1 MVIRKTKTRKKPNN
15 ALDSKRNE
23 NSNFESSDNLANLY
37 DIEVKDLKKHFKG
50 KRRMPDV
57 LAVDGISFHVEKG
70 EVFGLLGTNGAG
82 KTTTIRILTG
92 TLLPT
97 EGTAIVGGFD
107 IKSDIQMIK
116 EMISVCPQE
125 PAVYK
130 FLSGI
135 GNIKFFGNMYLMP
148 KDQII
153 ERGEELLKLLGLY
166 DSRKRLAKGYSGGM
180 LRQLSLIISLINEPD
195 ILFLDEPTVGLDPRN
210 RRKVWDF
217 LKTQKAEN
225 KTIILTTHY
234 IEEAEVLCDR
244 VAIMDFGEIIAMGS
258 PQKLIEEHKVKNLEE
273 VFMKI
278 TGRSILEGI

>member
-1 MVIRKTKTRKKPNN
+1 MIKSKENE
-15 ALDSKRNE
+15 DSNIEMAKNID
-23 NSNFESSDNLANLY
+23 NSY

-50 KRRMPDV
+50 KRKMSDV

-70 EVFGLLGTNGAG
+70 EIFGLLGTNGAG

-97 EGTAIVGGFD
+97 EGTVTVGGFD
-107 IKSDIQMIK
+107 VKSEIQKIK

-135 GNIKFFGNMYLMP
+135 GNIKFFGNMYLIP
-148 KDQII
+148 KDQILK
-153 ERGEELLKLLGLY
+153 RGEELLKLLGLFEA
-166 DSRKRLAKGYSGGM
+166 RKRLARGYSGGM
-180 LRQLSLIISLINEPD
+180 VRQLSLIIALINEPD

-217 LKTQKAEN
+217 LKTQKVEN

-234 IEEAEVLCDR
+234 IEEAETLCNR
-244 VAIMDFGEIIAMGS
+244 VAIMDYGKIIAMGP

>member
-1 MVIRKTKTRKKPNN
+1 VKIEGLNAMIKSKENEDSNIEMTKNI
-15 ALDSKRNE
+15 D
-23 NSNFESSDNLANLY
+23 NSYE
-37 DIEVKDLKKHFKG
+37 IEVKDLKKHFKG
-50 KRRMPDV
+50 KRKMSDV

-70 EVFGLLGTNGAG
+70 EIFGLLGTNGAG

-97 EGTAIVGGFD
+97 EGTITVGGFD
-107 IKSDIQMIK
+107 VKSEIQKIK

-135 GNIKFFGNMYLMP
+135 GNIKFFGNMYLLP
-148 KDQII
+148 KDQILK
-153 ERGEELLKLLGLY
+153 RGEELLKLLGLFEA
-166 DSRKRLAKGYSGGM
+166 RKRLARGYSGGM
-180 LRQLSLIISLINEPD
+180 VRQLSLIIALINEPD

-217 LKTQKAEN
+217 LKTQKVEN

-234 IEEAEVLCDR
+234 IEEAETLCNR
-244 VAIMDFGEIIAMGS
+244 VAIMDYGKIIAMGP